1 MLSFAI
7 ICCIWFGCSMNNTNS
22 NIENIQSD
30 DIENIQSDDIDKDY
44 SSILGRFRQ
53 INLPIELNT
62 SNNIWID
69 FNNLGHQT
77 RIERDTVIKY
87 FFLGDTALY
96 RKSYYYAS
104 FYYGYYCRFG
114 NGSIGLFYYYSSSDD
129 NGMNGYK
136 LIVLGGEQSDPIMLS
151 GSSGVFDPDRQLE
164 SVIENDKIVTREFK
178 WNLEDVQDGSNF
190 EGEQRSL
197 EYRILPSGKIEKVK
211 ETPFSKT
218 HFKEL
223 MKPAIRIVEKE

>member
-1 MLSFAI
+1 
-7 ICCIWFGCSMNNTNS
+7 MNNTNS

-87 FFLGDTALY
+87 FFFRGY
-96 RKSYYYAS
+96 S
-104 FYYGYYCRFG
+104 F
-114 NGSIGLFYYYSSSDD
+114 I
-129 NGMNGYK
+129 
-136 LIVLGGEQSDPIMLS
+136 
-151 GSSGVFDPDRQLE
+151 
-164 SVIENDKIVTREFK
+164 
-178 WNLEDVQDGSNF
+178 
-190 EGEQRSL
+190 
-197 EYRILPSGKIEKVK
+197 
-211 ETPFSKT
+211 
-218 HFKEL
+218 
-223 MKPAIRIVEKE
+223 